1 MNPALNSHSPPSRNR
16 SATARSGA
24 PSQPLSSRENLPVEA
39 WSSSSRGGERV
50 VGAVKSKL
58 PLPEWGADG
67 GGDNSE
73 SDSDVEFDASAPS
86 EPAPA
91 PVSRASVDQVVGQLA
106 PPAFESAEPAHG
118 VQRELP
124 SSGQLEL
131 QFVYGYQGLR
141 SRGNLY
147 FLPSGE
153 VAFHTASL
161 VVVYEPRGH
170 TQRFLAGHDAEVR
183 CLALHPQGAVLASGQ
198 AASTAGEGAAHIC
211 VWRSDEAAPLRT
223 LSGAVHAEGGVAAL
237 AFTSGGDRLASLGGG
252 RQHTRS
258 GCGTGGTAC
267 ASPPPPSPPSPSS
280 ASRARPTAAAAA
292 RRSPPP
298 ARAL

>member
-1 MNPALNSHSPPSRNR
+1 MERARAGRNR
-16 SATARSGA
+16 FCARGDFCA
-24 PSQPLSSRENLPVEA
+24 RACQ
-39 WSSSSRGGERV
+39 GCGV
-50 VGAVKSKL
+50 V
-58 PLPEWGADG
+58 
-67 GGDNSE
+67 
-73 SDSDVEFDASAPS
+73 
-86 EPAPA
+86 
-91 PVSRASVDQVVGQLA
+91 
-106 PPAFESAEPAHG
+106 PAHG

-198 AASTAGEGAAHIC
+198 AASAAGEGA
-211 VWRSDEAAPLRT
+211 S
-223 LSGAVHAEGGVAAL
+223 AERPRRDML
-237 AFTSGGDRLASLGGG
+237 PPHSTPSLD
-252 RQHTRS
+252 
-258 GCGTGGTAC
+258 
-267 ASPPPPSPPSPSS
+267 
-280 ASRARPTAAAAA
+280 RARPMADTWQLT
-292 RRSPPP
+292 RGSFVENDREN
-298 ARAL
+298 